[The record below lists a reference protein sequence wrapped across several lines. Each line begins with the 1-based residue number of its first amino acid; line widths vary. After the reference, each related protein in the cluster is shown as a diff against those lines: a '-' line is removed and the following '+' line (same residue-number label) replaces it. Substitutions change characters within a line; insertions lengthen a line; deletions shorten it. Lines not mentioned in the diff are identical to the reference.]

1 MGATKDKIKQIYE
14 TLPQLNCGLCGFEGC
29 GQFAKAVAEGR
40 ASPFGCRQDPGAG
53 YRISEIM
60 GIKAPIFDYYH
71 KVSQPSFTPR
81 PGSPISPA
89 SLGSEVREL
98 SRRIEGILER
108 INSLQRKEAIAMPRG
123 DGTGP
128 AGGGP
133 GTGRG
138 LGRGGGRGR
147 MGGRGLGV
155 GGECTCPNCGHRV
168 THQRGTPCYQLQC
181 PKCGSPMAR

>member
-1 MGATKDKIKQIYE
+1 MGSTKDKIKDIYE

-40 ASPFGCRQDPGAG
+40 ALPFGCRQEPWAG

-60 GIKAPIFDYYH
+60 GIKAPIFSAH
-71 KVSQPSFTPR
+71 ARFGQPIFPQR
-81 PGSPISPA
+81 PESLAFIG

-108 INSLQRKEAIAMPRG
+108 INSLERKEAIAMPRG

-128 AGGGP
+128 RGQGP

-147 MGGRGLGV
+147 MGGRGLSV
-155 GGECTCPNCGHRV
+155 GGECVCPNCGHRV
-168 THQRGTPCYQLQC
+168 THQRGTPCYEIKC
-181 PKCGSPMAR
+181 PKCGSQMTR